1 MLPRLCK
8 CVANLLIL
16 EYILHIT
23 SDNLIFVLFFRGELN
38 TNNNATIST
47 ISSRSRLACYF
58 RYLFFSILS
67 SHLFRLIIL
76 SFFLLWDY
84 LLRYNFFSNFLSHF
98 FTFINTYVIIIHEN
112 ILISTE
118 YPVYRIKDN
127 PRKQPTPILF
137 ASDGGQTCR
146 QREMVTDTL
155 SYNLRWNLMRE
166 FGVRLYATYMWSHA
180 CIRMCICKP

>member
-1 MLPRLCK
+1 MDQAVDYAPQGDMLPRLCK

-23 SDNLIFVLFFRGELN
+23 SDYLIFVLFFRGELN
-38 TNNNATIST
+38 TNNNA
-47 ISSRSRLACYF
+47 
-58 RYLFFSILS
+58 ILQF
-67 SHLFRLIIL
+67 LQ
-76 SFFLLWDY
+76 FLLALVLHVIFVIY
-84 LLRYNFFSNFLSHF
+84 FSRYYPVTYSDVNYFIFLFIMRLFVKIQFLFKFPFPF

-112 ILISTE
+112 ILVSTE

-146 QREMVTDTL
+146 QREMVTDAL
-155 SYNLRWNLMRE
+155 PYNLR
-166 FGVRLYATYMWSHA
+166 
-180 CIRMCICKP
+180 